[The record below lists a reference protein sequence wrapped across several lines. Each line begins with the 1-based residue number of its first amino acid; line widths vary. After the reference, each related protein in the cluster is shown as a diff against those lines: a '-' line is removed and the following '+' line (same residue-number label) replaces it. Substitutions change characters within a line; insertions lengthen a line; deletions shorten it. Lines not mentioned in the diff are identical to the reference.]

1 MKIMKRGLFLLVA
14 LPLLVSGALSAAAAN
29 GFYVAANAGANFLSD
44 SDASEPGA
52 TGTFEFDTGF
62 AFSGAVG
69 YAQGPWRAELDI
81 TYRENDFDSATV
93 TATIFGSTITASGQ
107 LEGDASSLAFMAN
120 AYYDI
125 DTGSPVKPYLGLGL
139 GVARVDV
146 NDLRIAGS
154 SLAPVDAD
162 DTVFAF
168 QVTAGASY
176 EINPNLDLT
185 LHYRYFRTADPEFD
199 SGGVTTEAEYRNH
212 SVMAGVRYR
221 F

>member
-1 MKIMKRGLFLLVA
+1 MKRGLFLLVT
-14 LPLLVSGALSAAAAN
+14 LPLLVSGALSAVAAD
-29 GFYVAANAGANFLSD
+29 GFYVAASGGANLLAD

-62 AFSGAVG
+62 ALSGAVG

-93 TATIFGSTITASGQ
+93 TATIFGTTITASGQ
-107 LEGDASSLAFMAN
+107 LEGDASSLAFMATG
-120 AYYDI
+120 YYDI
-125 DTGSPVKPYLGLGL
+125 DTGSPVKPYLGLGI

-146 NDLRIAGS
+146 NDLRLAGS
-154 SLAPVDAD
+154 ALTPVNVD

-168 QVTAGASY
+168 QITAGASF
-176 EINPNLDLT
+176 EMNQNLDLT
-185 LHYRYFRTADPEFD
+185 LHYRYFRTADPEFG